1 MTAKQPKRY
10 TTVEASKLTNIP
22 ENTIRSWMSREPG
35 QFEMGRHYIVEESG
49 RKMWTEVGIEFLK
62 TRTDDHVEAENLDAM
77 LDPLLDAAATRY
89 AYRFWEE
96 LPARVLY
103 KIQQMRTNPTEDEK
117 LRMEESV
124 KKTLSV
130 GTFELLPS
138 YIRGLPD
145 AEN

>member
-1 MTAKQPKRY
+1 MAAKQPKLY
-10 TTVEASKLTNIP
+10 STVEASKLTGIP
-22 ENTIRSWMSREPG
+22 ENTIRSWMSRNPG
-35 QFEMGRHYIVEESG
+35 QFVESQHYVIEESG
-49 RKMWTEVGIEFLK
+49 RKMWTEAGVEYLR
-62 TRTDDHVEAENLDAM
+62 TRIADTTLEPNDAM
-77 LDPLLDAAATRY
+77 LEPLLDAAATAY

-96 LPARVLY
+96 LPARVLQR
-103 KIQQMRTNPTEDEK
+103 IQQMRNNPTTEEK
-117 LRMEESV
+117 TLMEESV